1 MQGQLTNMFMAQMQV
16 LPYGVA
22 GPEQL
27 YQTLLE
33 MAKLAGHANPGKF
46 LIDPAMNPP
55 PPPPPNPDMV
65 KIQAEQQSKQQALQ
79 ADAQKFKAQADQE
92 RNKAMFDAVQK
103 DKTAKQSLRRHA
115 CSKQP
120 FSLSQNS
127 TPTLQLCKP
136 SKGHAFE
143 AQKLGATFQREDM
156 AKQQE
161 QTQTKDDGMASLL
174 SVQKLGQ
181 SLQTLRREAIP
192 SSLVCVCSCC
202 FAMSSRWKV
211 APSF

>member
-103 DKTAKQSLRRHA
+103 DKDREAELEKTRMQQATILAVAELNANS
-115 CSKQP
+115 
-120 FSLSQNS
+120 FSYASQ
-127 TPTLQLCKP
+127 Q
-136 SKGHAFE
+136 GHAFE

-174 SVQKLGQ
+174 SVCKL
-181 SLQTLRREAIP
+181 
-192 SSLVCVCSCC
+192 
-202 FAMSSRWKV
+202 
-211 APSF
+211 